1 MVRVVFLALLAG
13 FVAPAHGSVSCE
25 TYDEDD
31 CAADSNCFWVE
42 AWDQCKDTCDGRED
56 WQCHDHCTWSG
67 DSCTAS
73 CNTAAD
79 EDSCTGDCNWK
90 DDSCQGCNSD
100 ECGGCDDGDAC
111 EGCGTHGYES
121 GWVTYG
127 SWYDHGDGTSG
138 DCHMNWYW
146 KDYDEDEEDDGGDM
160 TGLILGAF
168 GVASAATTLGGLA
181 VAMIANAAQ
190 GQCALGPTVGHAADA
205 DEPFYVAPQLC
216 TIDGET
222 FASDE
227 TVTGRTARKACK
239 AYCSAAGLL
248 VKKLELAT
256 CYCRKRR

>member
-1 MVRVVFLALLAG
+1 MKSQWECNDHCEWSG
-13 FVAPAHGSVSCE
+13 DSCSMSCDAK
-25 TYDEDD
+25 YGDDEDE
-31 CAADSNCFWVE
+31 CSADSSCFWVE

-67 DSCTAS
+67 DSCTTS

-111 EGCGTHGYES
+111 EGCGTHEYES

-146 KDYDEDEEDDGGDM
+146 KDYDEDEEDDGGSS
-160 TGLILGAF
+160 LGSVISGVVGGIFATALSIAF
-168 GVASAATTLGGLA
+168 ASS
-181 VAMIANAAQ
+181 VNSMREI
-190 GQCALGPTVGHAADA
+190 CAIGPTIGMGFN
-205 DEPFYVAPQLC
+205 DEGTYYIGPQLC
-216 TIDGET
+216 TIDGT
-222 FASDE
+222 HYKSKHIVHGNSAK
-227 TVTGRTARKACK
+227 GACRK
-239 AYCSAAGLL
+239 YCTEAALKFSS
-248 VKKLELAT
+248 VELFT
-256 CYCRKRR
+256 CYCSK